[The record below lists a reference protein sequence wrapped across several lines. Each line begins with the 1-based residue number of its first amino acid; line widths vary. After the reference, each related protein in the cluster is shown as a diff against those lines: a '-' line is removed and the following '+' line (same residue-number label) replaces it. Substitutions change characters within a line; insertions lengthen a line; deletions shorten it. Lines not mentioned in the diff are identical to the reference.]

1 MFSFESENMLVDDRE
16 DLIAVLEMRFGKIPG
31 ELIERIYQ
39 IDDMNTLQRH
49 ILAAANATNWDVF
62 LKEFQEGENSFR
74 LLGEDFNPIG
84 NFLKG
89 RG

>member
-1 MFSFESENMLVDDRE
+1 MFSFESETLLVDDRE
-16 DLIAVLEMRFGKIPG
+16 DLIAVLQMRFGNIPG

-49 ILAAANATNWDVF
+49 ILAAANALNWDVF
-62 LKEFQEGENSFR
+62 IKEFQEGENSFR
-74 LLGEDFNPIG
+74 LLGEDFNPLG
-84 NFLKG
+84 DLLEG